1 MERSNRSKGD
11 SARNRMVRCEHATG
25 FETTSLRTSGMMIC
39 NSFVQSKGTKDLDAP
54 AIGKI
59 LKVCDPAVG
68 GEKSIFRRN
77 RSGQPTA
84 LFGAS
89 NFSAERS
96 GKRATP
102 ESFELAVAVPGG
114 SALVSRPGDTFQC

>member
-1 MERSNRSKGD
+1 MQQSVQRRFGSQPNGQVRTRD
-11 SARNRMVRCEHATG
+11 AIRNHIFTN
-25 FETTSLRTSGMMIC
+25 FWNDDLH
-39 NSFVQSKGTKDLDAP
+39 SFVQSKGTKDLDAP

-59 LKVCDPAVG
+59 LEVCDPAVE

-89 NFSAERS
+89 NFSADRS